1 MRLVDFDVYKEIL
14 HEKSGLHLSQDKAS
28 LLESRLNPIAIDWDF
43 PTLEAMT
50 VNLRGVPEPKL
61 IDDIVEAM
69 TTNDSSFFRDVS
81 PFNTFEN
88 VVIPYMLKTRA
99 HARKLRIWCN
109 AASSG
114 QEPYS
119 LAMIIYENREQ
130 FSRWGIDILGTD
142 ISKISL
148 EMAKQGTYSQ
158 FEAQRGLP
166 VKMLLK
172 FFTQTKNNWNIIKQL
187 KNMVKFEQF
196 NLLKDMSNY
205 GQFDVIFCR
214 NVLADFD
221 DKTKKDV
228 LHRMSHQLADDG
240 FLFLG
245 KSEKIDDLSDDF
257 APIPSANGIFAK
269 KNSVHLQKDAQQSA
283 G

>member
-14 HEKSGLHLSQDKAS
+14 HEKSGLHLTQDQAS
-28 LLESRLNPIAIDWDF
+28 LLESRLNPIAMDWDF

-50 VNLRGVPEPKL
+50 INLRGVPEPKL
-61 IDDIVEAM
+61 IDDVVEAM
-69 TTNDSSFFRDVS
+69 VTSDTSFFRDTS
-81 PFNTFEN
+81 PFNAFEDI
-88 VVIPYMLKTRA
+88 VIPHMLKTRV
-99 HARKLRIWCN
+99 HERKLRIWCN

-130 FSRWGIDILGTD
+130 FSRWSIDILGTD
-142 ISKISL
+142 ISKTAL
-148 EMAKQGTYSQ
+148 EMAQKGTYSQ
-158 FEAQRGLP
+158 FEVQRGLP

-172 FFTQTKNNWNIIKQL
+172 FFTQTKNNWEIIKQL
-187 KNMVKFEQF
+187 KNMVNFEQF
-196 NLLKDMSNY
+196 NLLRDMSNY

-214 NVLADFD
+214 NVLSDFD

-228 LHRMSHQLADDG
+228 LHRMANQLADDG

-245 KSEKIDDLSDDF
+245 KSETIDDLCDEY
-257 APIPSANGIFAK
+257 APLPSAPGIYVK
-269 KNSVHLQKDAQQSA
+269 KNSIHL
-283 G
+283 